1 MTGYRVIVA
10 TIRYGKGRF
19 EEAFSRPER
28 VVQIILKVLESVS
41 THRIGQL
48 IQVYFNRYF
57 GGTALAYKGQE
68 SLSSNRTSQKYLLLN
83 ESAEER
89 IQSLLEMVR
98 SGIGFIME
106 DDETRERARQ
116 IASFSTTVAAL

>member
-1 MTGYRVIVA
+1 
-10 TIRYGKGRF
+10 
-19 EEAFSRPER
+19 
-28 VVQIILKVLESVS
+28 
-41 THRIGQL
+41 
-48 IQVYFNRYF
+48 
-57 GGTALAYKGQE
+57 
-68 SLSSNRTSQKYLLLN
+68 LN

-116 IASFSTTVAAL
+116 IASFSTTVAALSGNMANDQQTVETALDEQHTTMKPLLHKTARAIHEVLKVSPE